1 MGRWDQQYLG
11 YRTFPGALTS
21 LEVERFFTPTLEEQK
36 AISQRRTAPNKIAFA
51 LQIGFLKMTGRLLN
65 SVEIVP
71 ASVFETIGERIGCA
85 VPRIA
90 SIRALYRRRR
100 TLFDHQAGARALL
113 GRSDFGERAER
124 ALTTYL
130 RREAIGVYNI
140 QDLAQRARIW
150 LIEHDYVLPGDSVI
164 RRLTVRALRFQE
176 KALLQSIASATEK
189 TLRAKW
195 CGELLAPAPQ
205 GDRTVLEWLQ
215 AAPTSKSMKSLDD
228 QLAKIALLRGLGA
241 ENLGLDVIPLVG
253 LEHFSRQL
261 TMRKP
266 AAMSS
271 IREPRRTLEL
281 ACFIRLQLM
290 HLTDT
295 ALILVDHLIAFQWR
309 EAKDAA
315 VNNQR
320 GRLSRFRRLLGDLA
334 TLAEDQS
341 LDGDGV
347 RAQVSC
353 LIEPFASEV
362 GNTQILAVRRELAE
376 RSSELGRLLAAARSI
391 ELDSPEA
398 HGLTKAFAM
407 LDNLTDK
414 GAELPAKAANPFGRS
429 WQSLIDQPDRAMAL
443 KCYRAATVMLLKRAL
458 RNRSVTVSTSLAY
471 KAPET
476 RLIPKSL
483 WERDRSRYLRGLSLP
498 ATAEK
503 YLSRLDHHL
512 ADGLNILA
520 NAIEAGEAS
529 IDKKG
534 VKLPKRQKAPK
545 DPVVESAKRSIAAS
559 FGAPQLSDVIIEV
572 DARTRFSWAILG
584 RAPHSENELVT
595 LYAALLALGSDL
607 TIADLVRMVP
617 FLDQDVL
624 GLMVLRLESEPRLRA
639 ANDEVVRFMRRH
651 RVTGLWGPG
660 LYASADMVSL
670 DATRRLWNARLDP
683 RRKGPAIGTY
693 PHILDQWSIFY
704 DQPIVLNRRQ
714 AGAAIEGALR
724 QTVVENLKRVAVDTH
739 GFTHFAMTMA
749 KFVGFDL
756 CPHLAHLKTRKLFL
770 PQGFQGK
777 IPDVLRSIIAPE
789 RISRRSVGKGWDG
802 LLRVAASVKD
812 GWYPAT
818 DALEQYGSAA
828 QGDPIYDAGVG
839 IGKLLRTVYLCDY
852 FGIVGFRTGIL
863 DLQNQGEAVH
873 SLQRAIHNG
882 PITAKWGRTPHQM
895 TAISGA
901 LTLLTNIVMA
911 WNTARIQAH
920 LDANADRIP
929 DSVASKVAP
938 IGHAHLN
945 KHGIMSFEIGEA
957 KKRLLGLV
965 EPQNRLQN

>member
-11 YRTFPGALTS
+11 YRTFPEALTS
-21 LEVERFFTPTLEEQK
+21 LEIERFFTPTPEELK
-36 AISQRRTAPNKIAFA
+36 VISQRRTAPNRIAFA
-51 LQIGFLKMTGRLLN
+51 LQVGFLKMTGRLLN

-71 ASVFETIGERIGCA
+71 ASIFEAIGDRIGCA
-85 VPRIA
+85 APRVA

-100 TLFDHQAGARALL
+100 TLFDHQAGARVLL
-113 GRSDFGERAER
+113 GRGDFSERAER

-140 QDLAQRARIW
+140 QDLAQQARVW
-150 LIEHDYVLPGDSVI
+150 LIEHNYILPGDSVV

-176 KALLQSIASATEK
+176 KALLQSIAGATEK
-189 TLRAKW
+189 TLRTNW
-195 CGELLAPAPQ
+195 SSEFLAPAPQ
-205 GDRTVLEWLQ
+205 GDCTILEWLQ
-215 AAPTSKSMKSLDD
+215 AAPINKSFKCLDD
-228 QLAKIALLRGLGA
+228 QLAKLDFLRGQGA
-241 ENLGLDVIPLVG
+241 ESLGLDIIPLIG

-295 ALILVDHLIAFQWR
+295 ALILVDHLIAAQWR
-309 EAKDAA
+309 EAKEAA
-315 VNNQR
+315 IDHQR

-334 TLAEDQS
+334 ALTEDQS

-347 RAQVSC
+347 RAQVRS
-353 LIEPFASEV
+353 LIEPFAPEV
-362 GNTQILAVRRELAE
+362 GNTQILAVRRELAG
-376 RSSELGRLLAAARSI
+376 RSKDLAQLLTAARTI
-391 ELDSPEA
+391 GLDSPEE
-398 HGLTKAFAM
+398 HGLTKAFAA
-407 LDNLTDK
+407 LDLLTDK
-414 GAELPAKAANPFGRS
+414 GAELPVNTVNPFGRS
-429 WQSLIDQPDRAMAL
+429 WQSLVDQPDRGAAL

-458 RNRSVTVSTSLAY
+458 KNRSVTVKNSLAF

-503 YLSRLDHHL
+503 YLSSLDHHL
-512 ADGLNILA
+512 AVGLKVLA
-520 NAIEAGEAS
+520 NAIGAGEAS
-529 IDKKG
+529 IDKIG
-534 VKLPKRQKAPK
+534 VKLPKRQKGPK
-545 DPVVESAKRSIAAS
+545 DPAVESAKRSIAAS
-559 FGAPQLSDVIIEV
+559 FGAPQLSDVIVEV
-572 DARTRFSWAILG
+572 DASTRFSWAILG
-584 RAPHSENELVT
+584 RAPHSEDELIA

-607 TIADLVRMVP
+607 TMADLVRMVP
-617 FLDQDVL
+617 FLDGDVL
-624 GLMVLRLESEPRLRA
+624 GRMVLRLESEPRLRA
-639 ANDEVVRFMRRH
+639 ANDEVVRFMRQH
-651 RVTGLWGPG
+651 RVVSLWGPG
-660 LYASADMVSL
+660 LHASADMVSL

-724 QTVVENLKRVAVDTH
+724 QTIVDKLERVAVDTH

-756 CPHLAHLKTRKLFL
+756 CPHLADLKTRKLFL
-770 PQGFQGK
+770 PQGFKGK
-777 IPDVLRSIIAPE
+777 VPEVLQPIIAPE
-789 RISRRSVGKGWDG
+789 RISRRGVAKGWDG
-802 LLRVAASVKD
+802 LLRLAVSVKE

-818 DALEQYGSAA
+818 DALEQYGSAS
-828 QGDPIYDAGVG
+828 QGDPIYNAGVG
-839 IGKLLRTVYLCDY
+839 IGKLLRTIYLCDY
-852 FGIVGFRTGIL
+852 FGVADFRNGIL

-873 SLQRAIHNG
+873 SLQRAIHSG
-882 PITAKWGRTPHQM
+882 RITAKWGRTPHQM

-911 WNTARIQAH
+911 WNTARIQAY
-920 LDANADRIP
+920 LDANADGIP
-929 DSVASKVAP
+929 DKVASKVAP
-938 IGHAHLN
+938 IGHAHVN
-945 KHGIMSFEIGEA
+945 MRGTMSFRIGEA
-957 KKRLLGLV
+957 KKRLLGLA

>member
-11 YRTFPGALTS
+11 CRTFPEALTS
-21 LEVERFFTPTLEEQK
+21 LEIERFFTPTPEELK
-36 AISQRRTAPNKIAFA
+36 VISQRRTAPNRIAFA
-51 LQIGFLKMTGRLLN
+51 LQVGFLKMTGRLLN

-71 ASVFETIGERIGCA
+71 SSIFEAIGGRIGCP

-100 TLFDHQAGARALL
+100 TLFDHQAGARTLL
-113 GRSDFGERAER
+113 GRGDFGERAER

-140 QDLAQRARIW
+140 QDLAQRARVW
-150 LIEHDYVLPGDSVI
+150 LIEHNYVLPGDSVI

-189 TLRAKW
+189 SLRAKW
-195 CGELLAPAPQ
+195 CSELLAPGPQ
-205 GDRTVLEWLQ
+205 GDYTVLEWLQ
-215 AAPTSKSMKSLDD
+215 AAPTSKSTKSLDD
-228 QLAKIALLRGLGA
+228 QLAKIAVLRSMGA
-241 ENLGLDVIPLVG
+241 ERLGLDVIPLVG

-266 AAMSS
+266 TAMSS

-290 HLTDT
+290 YLTDT
-295 ALILVDHLIAFQWR
+295 ALVLVDHLIASQWR
-309 EAKDAA
+309 EAKEAA

-320 GRLSRFRRLLGDLA
+320 GRLSRFRRLIGDLA
-334 TLAEDQS
+334 MLVGDQS
-341 LDGDGV
+341 LDGNGV
-347 RAQVSC
+347 RAQVSS

-376 RSSELGRLLAAARSI
+376 RSTEIGRLLTAARGI
-391 ELDSPEA
+391 KLDCPEE
-398 HGLTKAFAM
+398 HRLTKAFAM
-407 LDNLTDK
+407 LNALPGK

-429 WQSLIDQPDRAMAL
+429 WQSLIDQPDRVLAL

-458 RNRSVTVSTSLAY
+458 KNRSVTVSTSMAH

-483 WERDRSRYLRGLSLP
+483 WERDRSRYLRGMSLP

-503 YLSRLDHHL
+503 YLLRLDHHL
-512 ADGLNILA
+512 ADGLNVLA

-529 IDKKG
+529 IDKSG

-545 DPVVESAKRSIAAS
+545 DPELESAKRSIAAS

-572 DARTRFSWAILG
+572 DANTRFSWAILG
-584 RAPHSENELVT
+584 RAPHSENELIT

-607 TIADLVRMVP
+607 TIADVVRMVP
-617 FLDQDVL
+617 FLDADVL
-624 GLMVLRLESEPRLRA
+624 GQMVLRLESETRLRV
-639 ANDEVVRFMRRH
+639 ANDEVVRFMRQH
-651 RVTGLWGPG
+651 RVASLWGPG

-724 QTVVENLKRVAVDTH
+724 QTVVETLKRVAVDTH
-739 GFTHFAMTMA
+739 GFTHFAMTTA
-749 KFVGFDL
+749 KFAGFDL
-756 CPHLAHLKTRKLFL
+756 CPRLAHLKTRKLFL
-770 PQGFQGK
+770 PQGFKGK
-777 IPDVLRSIIAPE
+777 VPNVLRPVIAPE
-789 RISRRSVGKGWDG
+789 RISRRAVGKGWDG
-802 LLRVAASVKD
+802 LLRVTASVKE

-828 QGDPIYDAGVG
+828 QGDPIYNAGVG
-839 IGKLLRTVYLCDY
+839 IGKLLRTIYLCDY
-852 FGIVGFRTGIL
+852 FGIAGFRTGIL

-911 WNTARIQAH
+911 WNTARIQRH

-929 DSVASKVAP
+929 DRIASKVAP
-938 IGHAHLN
+938 IGHGHLN
-945 KHGIMSFEIGEA
+945 KHGIMSFEISEA
-957 KKRLLGLV
+957 KKRLLGLM